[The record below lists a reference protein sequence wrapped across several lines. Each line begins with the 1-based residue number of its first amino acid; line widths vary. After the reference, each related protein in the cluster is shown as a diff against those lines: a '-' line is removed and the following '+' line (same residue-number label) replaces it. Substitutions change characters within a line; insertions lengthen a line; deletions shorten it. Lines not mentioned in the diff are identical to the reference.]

1 MIDLTVPELG
11 LNEAEEILVSCWL
24 VGCGDE
30 LIEGDRVVELLAGDI
45 TFDVSAPA
53 TGRLV
58 RIAVEPDEKVR
69 PGDSLGTIEPETDE
83 E

>member
-11 LNEAEEILVSCWL
+11 LDNAQEILVSCWL

-45 TFDVSAPA
+45 TFDVSSPV

-58 RIAVEPDEKVR
+58 HIAVEPDDKVR
-69 PGDSLGTIEPETDE
+69 PGDCLGTIDPEEVDE
-83 E
+83 